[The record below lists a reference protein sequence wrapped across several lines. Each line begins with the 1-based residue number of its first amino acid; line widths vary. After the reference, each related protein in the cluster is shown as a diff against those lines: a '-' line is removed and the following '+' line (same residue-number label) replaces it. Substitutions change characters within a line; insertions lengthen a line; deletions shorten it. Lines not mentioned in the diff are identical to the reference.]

1 MEFNEFIEIAKARQS
16 CRNYDKDK
24 VVEVEKL
31 KSCLEAMKLSPSACN
46 AQPYYYYI
54 VSGDDAKYISKY
66 FQKGKMNSFTDNVN
80 AFAIVTEENYN
91 LSAKIGSKVKD
102 QDYKSIDIGISAA
115 YFTAQ
120 ATTLGLSTCCI
131 GWFDE
136 EKLQKF
142 LKTKNRIRL
151 AIAIGYPKNDE
162 LREKKRK
169 TADALYTIINEE
181 VELK

>member
-1 MEFNEFIEIAKARQS
+1 MEFKDFKELAKIRQS
-16 CRNYDKDK
+16 CRDYDPDR
-24 VVEVEKL
+24 EVELEKIQA
-31 KSCLEAMKLSPSACN
+31 CLDAMKLAPSACN

-54 VSGDDAKYISKY
+54 VRGHDAKSIANY
-66 FQKGKMNSFTDNVN
+66 FQLGAMNSFAKDVS

-91 LSAKIGSKVKD
+91 LTAKIGSSLKD
-102 QDYKSIDIGISAA
+102 QDYRSIDIGISAA
-115 YFTAQ
+115 YFTAE
-120 ATTLGLSTCCI
+120 ATSLGLSTCII

-151 AIAIGYPKNDE
+151 AIALGYAKNDG

-169 TADALYTIINEE
+169 TSDALYKIISED
-181 VELK
+181 K